1 LVFIKNFI
9 IFVEMKKVPNKITEY
24 IKDLNN
30 KESFQVLITAMG
42 FTPREGADILDVY
55 IFDDL
60 QFNPHGVIPG
70 AIHATLNF
78 GDKWISVVGG
88 GEGLYGDGETTFEVF
103 TSEVEDIEGH
113 IGKDR
118 VTEILL
124 ELQEDD
130 IG

>member
-1 LVFIKNFI
+1 
-9 IFVEMKKVPNKITEY
+9 MKKVPNKIREY

-30 KESFQVLITAMG
+30 KESFHILTTAMG
-42 FTPREGADILDVY
+42 FTPTEAGDILNVY

-60 QFNPHGVIPG
+60 QFNPHGVVPG
-70 AIHATLNF
+70 AVQATLNF
-78 GDKWISVVGG
+78 G
-88 GEGLYGDGETTFEVF
+88 ETSFEVL
-103 TSEVEDIEGH
+103 TSEAEDVEGH

>member
-1 LVFIKNFI
+1 
-9 IFVEMKKVPNKITEY
+9 MKKIPHKIKEH

-30 KESFQVLITAMG
+30 KESFHILTTAMG
-42 FTPREGADILDVY
+42 FTPREAADILNVY

-60 QFNPHGVIPG
+60 QFNPHGVVPG
-70 AIHATLNF
+70 AVQATLNF
-78 GDKWISVVGG
+78 GDKYISVVGG
-88 GEGLYGDGETTFEVF
+88 GEGLYGNGETSFEVL
-103 TSEVEDIEGH
+103 TSEAEDVEGH